1 MSRLRCD
8 YGFAGGVVAGA
19 AVSAGGAAGVAVV
32 LSAGGLA
39 GAMAGAGAAAGAEVS
54 GLLLQAASTS
64 AAARALR
71 ASFVF
76 IDDPQIGMK

>member
-1 MSRLRCD
+1 
-8 YGFAGGVVAGA
+8 
-19 AVSAGGAAGVAVV
+19 
-32 LSAGGLA
+32 
-39 GAMAGAGAAAGAEVS
+39 MAGAGAAAGAEVS